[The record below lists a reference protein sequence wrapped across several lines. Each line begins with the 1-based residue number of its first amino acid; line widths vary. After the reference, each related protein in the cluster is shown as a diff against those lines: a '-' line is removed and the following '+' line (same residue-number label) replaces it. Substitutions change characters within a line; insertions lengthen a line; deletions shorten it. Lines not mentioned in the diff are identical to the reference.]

1 VSGRAGFLFAV
12 GAALLAA
19 IPAALRH
26 APALLV
32 WLALSG
38 STAVVLGPLLASLRQ
53 LRPVRRGLLA
63 IALGIGLAAWPTAF
77 LLSLLKSTTHHRPLG
92 AVTFAFAA
100 GFVLLAA
107 SAGALRLLT
116 WLQVRTG
123 SGRER
128 LGHAVL
134 TVCALSGPLV
144 LLLRLGGSPQ
154 TRTHLFDASLALG
167 LAASFLI
174 VPWPAR
180 VLRWAERTGPLV
192 WVLTVAVGLLAAHAD
207 RERAFDASPALLAP
221 FAWLLR

>member
-1 VSGRAGFLFAV
+1 VSARAGFLFAV

-19 IPAALRH
+19 IPATLRH
-26 APALLV
+26 EPALLV

-38 STAVVLGPLLASLRQ
+38 STAAVLGPLLASLRE

-63 IALGIGLAAWPTAF
+63 ITLGIGLAAWPTAF
-77 LLSLLKSTTHHRPLG
+77 LLSLLKSSTHHRPLG

-116 WLQVRTG
+116 WLEGRAA

-128 LGHAVL
+128 LAYTVL
-134 TVCALSGPLV
+134 TLCALSGPLV
-144 LLLRLGGSPQ
+144 LLLRLGGSPH
-154 TRTHLFDASLALG
+154 TRTLLFDASLALG
-167 LAASFLI
+167 LAASSLI

-180 VLRWAERTGPLV
+180 VLRWAERAGPIV
-192 WVLTVAVGLLAAHAD
+192 WVLTVAVGLLAARAD
-207 RERAFDASPALLAP
+207 HERAFDASPALLAV